1 MACTHVMKI
10 AFMRNGLLWCL
21 PILLRL
27 MALQKRGSCHSKA
40 CTMFDPVHNRE
51 GVDGTC
57 RQGQER
63 TLACCVAAAKLAML
77 TGTPGPMVEDKAARM
92 K

>member
-1 MACTHVMKI
+1 MVPPNFAAAHGFAEKRFMPFKSMHHV
-10 AFMRNGLLWCL
+10 
-21 PILLRL
+21 
-27 MALQKRGSCHSKA
+27 
-40 CTMFDPVHNRE
+40 DPVHNRE

-77 TGTPGPMVEDKAARM
+77 TGTPGPMVEDTAARM